1 MYDSDGYQIIKIYEE
16 MKSRGI
22 KSTVLTY
29 NCLIRAMILR
39 EEKERAKEFFRE
51 MKSEGI
57 KPNVL
62 ILDSLGITGLDAI
75 QKLQDSNGNNEN
87 EKAIELF
94 NRMKNDNV
102 SPDSQIYTFMID
114 SLLIHKN
121 IDETLR
127 KILWRVAQGDY
138 YLNYRGKC
146 NILTR
151 NTIYESIIEGFI
163 QKDDDKNSIYWYKRM
178 IDDGFF
184 PIGKTIFKM
193 AQSLSKKNKF
203 NNVLKY
209 WTIIY

>member
-75 QKLQDSNGNNEN
+75 QKLQDSNGVNLN
-87 EKAIELF
+87 
-94 NRMKNDNV
+94 
-102 SPDSQIYTFMID
+102 
-114 SLLIHKN
+114 LL
-121 IDETLR
+121 
-127 KILWRVAQGDY
+127 DY
-138 YLNYRGKC
+138 
-146 NILTR
+146 NILLRGCLNMMTR
-151 NTIYESIIEGFI
+151 
-163 QKDDDKNSIYWYKRM
+163 
-178 IDDGFF
+178 
-184 PIGKTIFKM
+184 
-193 AQSLSKKNKF
+193 SKF
-203 NNVLKY
+203 
-209 WTIIY
+209 